1 MKSIITKFKSKKI
14 VVPTILIS
22 GVLLTMVFLSSPQSN
37 IWAQQT
43 SENNNNTITNFEG
56 QPEING
62 SVSVREGIENFFEQN
77 VKLPF
82 ITAVQTAQQQVANG
96 TVLAGHL
103 GVTQGYLTYTFS
115 TIDSAND
122 ILHKV
127 IVDAGNG
134 QVLYTSEG
142 QDIGAFGLPPFGKK
156 GQGFGFG
163 PSGHEDFGPWSHHEF
178 RGGPWHGL
186 FGQ

>member
-1 MKSIITKFKSKKI
+1 MKSIIKKFKSKKI
-14 VVPTILIS
+14 VVPALLIS
-22 GVLLTMVFLSSPQSN
+22 GVLLTVAFLLSPQSN

-43 SENNNNTITNFEG
+43 SEKSSNTITKFEG
-56 QPEING
+56 QPDING

-77 VKLPF
+77 VNVPF
-82 ITAVQTAQQQVANG
+82 ITAAQTAQQQTANG

-103 GVTQGYLTYTFS
+103 GVTKGYLTYTFS
-115 TIDSAND
+115 TIDSVND
-122 ILHKV
+122 TLHKV

-134 QVLYTSEG
+134 QVLYASEG
-142 QDIGAFGLPPFGKK
+142 QDIGAYGHPPFGKK

-163 PSGHEDFGPWSHHEF
+163 PLGHEGFGPRNHHEF